1 MGQEQGKSGA
11 DCSEGARSW
20 QEWKHMYINDILS
33 MPDKWEYPWFAT

>member
-1 MGQEQGKSGA
+1 MEQEQGELAYLDWRVA
-11 DCSEGARSW
+11 DR

>member
-1 MGQEQGKSGA
+1 MEQKQGKLLDLLRDKA
-11 DCSEGARSW
+11 DR